1 MHGSQAAAWLFAL
14 CLLSFAL
21 AGCATAPQLLL
32 ADGGGRLD
40 RAEIERAAAPLL
52 GRGATVA
59 VLVEGEG
66 DTGAR
71 FARHLDAAGLLR
83 GGEIAP
89 EAIGV
94 YISYAPRYSELR
106 VGARWSG
113 AVPPAELEAI
123 RQGLN
128 DALRADD
135 PTGGAAAALGAIDGR
150 IGAPWWAALTPGALA
165 IGGGVALALGAPLLL
180 WYRAKRQRRRAW
192 DQEQYAQRIAGLRD
206 SLIFELESLAGKASS
221 AAERA
226 KKKDRRAALRGEL
239 TTLRGDLERLRRLE
253 VTPASYQSFLRQQ
266 QALASQ
272 YRRIIGQAPAG
283 RAQHAA
289 AGSAGS
295 VAGGSAYESSS
306 TSDYDYGSSSSS
318 YDSGSSSSS
327 SDSGGESRAG
337 GDW

>member
-1 MHGSQAAAWLFAL
+1 MRLATAAAWLFAC
-14 CLLSFAL
+14 CLLTFAVS
-21 AGCATAPQLLL
+21 GCAAAGSLLL
-32 ADGGGRLD
+32 TDTGGRLD
-40 RAEIERAAAPLL
+40 RAALERAAAPLL
-52 GRGATVA
+52 GRGAA
-59 VLVEGEG
+59 VVVLAEGEG
-66 DTGAR
+66 DAGAR

-128 DALRADD
+128 TALRADD
-135 PTGGAAAALGAIDGR
+135 PTGGVAAALGAIDGR
-150 IGAPWWAALTPGALA
+150 IGAPWWAPGTLA
-165 IGGGVALALGAPLLL
+165 IGGGAALALGAPLLL
-180 WYRAKRQRRRAW
+180 WYRARRRRRRAW
-192 DQEQYAQRIAGLRD
+192 DEEQHEKRIAALRE
-206 SLIFELESLAGKASS
+206 SLLYELESLAGKAAA

-226 KKKDRRAALRGEL
+226 KKKERRAALRGEL
-239 TTLRGDLERLRRLE
+239 TMLRGDLERLRRLE

-266 QALASQ
+266 HALAEQ
-272 YRRIIGQAPAG
+272 YRRIMGQAPAG

-289 AGSAGS
+289 AGAAGS
-295 VAGGSAYESSS
+295 VAGGSAYESGSS
-306 TSDYDYGSSSSS
+306 SDYDSGGSSSS
-318 YDSGSSSSS
+318 YDSGGSPSS